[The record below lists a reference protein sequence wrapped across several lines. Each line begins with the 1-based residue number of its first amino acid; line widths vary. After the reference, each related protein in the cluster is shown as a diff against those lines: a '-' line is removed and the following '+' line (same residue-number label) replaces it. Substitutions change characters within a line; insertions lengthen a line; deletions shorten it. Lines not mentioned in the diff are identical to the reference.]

1 MVVMVRQSHLTKQ
14 VFFIHSLVGCR
25 RVRADGSKKKSLLEK
40 KHI

>member
-14 VFFIHSLVGCR
+14 VFFIHSLIGCR
-25 RVRADGSKKKSLLEK
+25 RVRADGSKKSLLEK